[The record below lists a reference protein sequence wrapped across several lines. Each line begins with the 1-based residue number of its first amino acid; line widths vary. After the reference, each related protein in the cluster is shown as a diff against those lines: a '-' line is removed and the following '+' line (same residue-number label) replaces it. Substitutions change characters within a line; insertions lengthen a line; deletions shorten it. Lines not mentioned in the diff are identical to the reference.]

1 MALYRSLWSRS
12 RRSVVLSDTN
22 KGVNHVS
29 WLGSLSLHSL
39 CDKRIKFLPQNFIE
53 SFHSTAWWMPDWSNW
68 RINCNRKFTLK
79 TTFKEI
85 NMLFKDL
92 ILGHWFRITNEFMN
106 NTILLVTHGLQVMQ
120 IVSLGKVSVKRTLN
134 VWSHP
139 LLCCFLL
146 GLDEWQ
152 TLFAYVLN

>member
-12 RRSVVLSDTN
+12 RCSVVLSDTN

-53 SFHSTAWWMPDWSNW
+53 SFHDTAWWMPDWSNW

-79 TTFKEI
+79 TTKAFKEI

-92 ILGHWFRITNEFMN
+92 VLGHWFRITNEFMS
-106 NTILLVTHGLQVMQ
+106 NTIGSWTPGYAN
-120 IVSLGKVSVKRTLN
+120 VSLGKVSVKRTLN